1 MFQYG
6 QLDSLKTLFSAHFY
20 GLNLISIPSTT
31 WKQTVMESH
40 STSSSNLASLCPGSA
55 VCQISNGQ
63 FIFGKFSFIMKAIFG
78 WESEHLKPRI
88 GLQDVQNAGN
98 VSFWVSLRCRQTKS
112 PVYYISIDF
121 LSTCHIEATNVFP
134 SRWNEN
140 LNTDN
145 KSTIVVDW
153 IAVQIVLNG
162 RLKNKTTIWN
172 RVFALGSS

>member
-112 PVYYISIDF
+112 PVYYISINF
-121 LSTCHIEATNVFP
+121 FIYLSHRSNQRLSIEMKWKSQHQQQKYNW
-134 SRWNEN
+134 SR
-140 LNTDN
+140 LNCGSN
-145 KSTIVVDW
+145 C
-153 IAVQIVLNG
+153 
-162 RLKNKTTIWN
+162 LKWK
-172 RVFALGSS
+172 VEE